1 MSRRI
6 PSQCSP
12 TNRRLGPAHRLVA
25 VLAAGALSLTSA
37 HGGARYTDLRSIE
50 PIHGDA
56 QVGAQKAA
64 VCLACHGAN
73 GVSVAPTFPR
83 LAGQRADYLYHR
95 LLSFKQAGPKD
106 PYYSISPMTAMA
118 ATLSDDDMRN
128 VATYFSEQAPQL
140 SDVPSAV
147 SAAAKGAALFYA
159 GDPSRGVPPCQG
171 CHGADAS
178 GITSREKQYLAYPS
192 LREQYAPYLIA
203 RLTNFRAGL
212 PHDTSNDFI
221 MAGVAQSLDDDSIQA
236 LAAWISSLTP
246 TKTLDQHE
254 EEKHE

>member
-1 MSRRI
+1 MIFTRI
-6 PSQCSP
+6 C
-12 TNRRLGPAHRLVA
+12 A
-25 VLAAGALSLTSA
+25 VLRSARPRAVPAALLLILASSA
-37 HGGARYTDLRSIE
+37 PARPHFADLREIQ

-56 QVGAQKAA
+56 AAGATKAA

-95 LLSFKQAGPKD
+95 LVSFKQAGPKD
-106 PYYSISPMTAMA
+106 PYYSISPMTAIA
-118 ATLSDDDMRN
+118 ATLSADDMRN
-128 VATYFSEQAPQL
+128 VATYFSAQVPQAT
-140 SDVPSAV
+140 DVPV
-147 SAAAKGAALFYA
+147 AAASAERGAALFHA

-178 GITSREKQYLAYPS
+178 GVTSHAEQYAAYPS
-192 LREQYAPYLIA
+192 LRGQYGPYLIA

-221 MAGVAQSLDDDSIQA
+221 MQGVAQTLDDESIQA

-246 TKTLDQHE
+246 TNSL
-254 EEKHE
+254 